1 MQIAILIIQAAIL
14 AIIVIGGI
22 WLRYVVNQQLALKK
36 SEIEVLQAEKER
48 LEGLKAPAIIA
59 EHKAMKEFAEDMTRQ
74 NQRLQEALKQF
85 EDEKGRAESGAYMKM
100 LKGMGIAFLDGAG
113 TIDRIIEYRKKATN
127 VFAQLELD
135 AMLQEASALLYKQAA
150 TAFDGKRPSLSNVA
164 RFALRWRTK

>member
-1 MQIAILIIQAAIL
+1 
-14 AIIVIGGI
+14 
-22 WLRYVVNQQLALKK
+22 
-36 SEIEVLQAEKER
+36 
-48 LEGLKAPAIIA
+48 
-59 EHKAMKEFAEDMTRQ
+59 MKEFAEDMTRQ

-135 AMLQEASALLYKQAA
+135 VMLQDARGLLYKQAA
-150 TAFDGKRPSLSNVA
+150 IAFDGKRPSLSNVA